1 MFKMLLEQHLDTM
14 LYAIDRIPS
23 YHILVIDSLLI
34 TYINI
39 NKNIKTAISIKY
51 LIIHV
56 IKHL

>member
-39 NKNIKTAISIKY
+39 KTAISIKY